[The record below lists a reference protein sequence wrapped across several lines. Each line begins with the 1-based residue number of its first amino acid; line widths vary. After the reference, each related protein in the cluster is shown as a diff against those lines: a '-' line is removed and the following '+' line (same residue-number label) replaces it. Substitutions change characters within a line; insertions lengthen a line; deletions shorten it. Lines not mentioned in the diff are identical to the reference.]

1 MDSDLVQGLLGII
14 LIASV
19 PLRRWGAGRMA
30 EPSRPTVIAVSGAY
44 GFLSS
49 IIVGAG
55 MLVIPILMG
64 FGLAGPALLATDPA
78 IAVIVNF
85 RKLVFFR
92 PLDARTPPPFP
103 LPLAL

>member
-55 MLVIPILMG
+55 MLVLPILMG
-64 FGLAGPALLATDPA
+64 FGLAGPALLATDAA
-78 IAVIVNF
+78 ISSEEGRGGQECVGLGDSTGSPVP
-85 RKLVFFR
+85 K
-92 PLDARTPPPFP
+92 
-103 LPLAL
+103 